1 MTTTPTQS
9 TDHQRALL
17 AAARDGDEVAYG
29 RLVEM
34 YRGELHAH
42 CYRMLGSVPDAE
54 DALQDALLRAWRGLP
69 RFEERSSLRNW
80 LYRIATNAC
89 LNAIERRPPRQL
101 PMSYGP
107 ASDPWETSE
116 VPTVESIWIG
126 PYPDE
131 ELGIADGYA
140 GPAARYERRE
150 SLEVAFIA
158 ALQMLPAQQ
167 RATLIMRE
175 VLGFSAREVAD
186 SLELS
191 VAAVN
196 SSLQRARK
204 AIAKQTPE
212 QSQQAALRSLG
223 EQAIRDSVQ
232 RYMDAMERADVDA
245 VIAMLTE
252 DATWSMPP
260 YASWFRGHEAI
271 TVFLREN
278 ALKEQSWRHTAT
290 HANGQ
295 IAVACYM
302 LSEGGT
308 HYEPHVIDVL
318 TFEGTRI
325 AAVTAF
331 VDSDVF
337 PRFNL
342 PESLPLRA
350 DERIP

>member
-1 MTTTPTQS
+1 MTITPTPA
-9 TDHQRALL
+9 TDQQRTLL
-17 AAARDGDEVAYG
+17 AAARRGDEAAYA
-29 RLVEM
+29 RLVEP

-42 CYRMLGSVPDAE
+42 CYRMLGSVPAAE

-89 LNAIERRPPRQL
+89 LNAIERRPPRHL
-101 PMSYGP
+101 PMSHGP
-107 ASDPWETSE
+107 ASDPWDTGE
-116 VPTVESIWIG
+116 VPLVEHAWMG
-126 PYPDE
+126 PYPDD
-131 ELGIADGYA
+131 ELGVPDGYA
-140 GPAARYERRE
+140 GPAARYEQRE
-150 SLEVAFIA
+150 SLEIAFIA
-158 ALQMLPAQQ
+158 ALQLLPGQQ

-186 SLELS
+186 SLDTS

-204 AIAKQTPE
+204 AIAAQTPE
-212 QSQQAALRSLG
+212 QSQRATLRSLG
-223 EQAIRDSVQ
+223 DEGVRDAVR

-260 YASWFRGHEAI
+260 YASWFRGHADI

-278 ALKEQSWRHTAT
+278 ALKDQSWRHAAT

-295 IAVACYM
+295 AAVACYM
-302 LSEGGT
+302 LSADGS

-342 PESLPLRA
+342 PESLPLV
-350 DERIP
+350 